1 MSSLPAAVE
10 TLVKGLTCR
19 QQFALH
25 IINAHFGEVVVVRLV
40 WNYVSGDRTFQCIL
54 VSVSVVRQEL
64 AAVLLAYGLQ
74 DVRRLVMRSSLKPSQ
89 VDFFPFCRATCSSAG
104 PKPEP
109 AGS

>member
-40 WNYVSGDRTFQCIL
+40 WNYVSGDRFFQCIL

-89 VDFFPFCRATCSSAG
+89 VRSFRGARYPATKRGLDS
-104 PKPEP
+104 
-109 AGS
+109 